1 MLCKGVSMKMRML
14 AVFALASVAGC
25 ATTIL
30 PDDHSSNTD
39 GTQQH
44 YAINRAAAALDST
57 PWRKPDQSSLAERL
71 GGANPDN
78 SGFTRADAVASYL
91 TSLKAEKDQQQA
103 ILFDAQKN
111 IDAANELVRLAYEAC
126 DGPGPQITDVATIED
141 AISSMRE
148 MRTIYLAT
156 LKDIDADVSA
166 IDAVESSFASA
177 ATRLGVAADLLAGL
191 AIRQSENITEN
202 NFQRSN
208 LM

>member
-1 MLCKGVSMKMRML
+1 M
-14 AVFALASVAGC
+14 ASAAGC

-30 PDDHSSNTD
+30 PDNHSSNTD
-39 GTQQH
+39 RTQQQN
-44 YAINRAAAALDST
+44 AINSAAAALDST
-57 PWRKPDQSSLAERL
+57 PWRKPDQSSLADRL
-71 GGANPDN
+71 GGVDPDTD
-78 SGFTRADAVASYL
+78 GFTRADAVASYL

-126 DGPGPQITDVATIED
+126 DGPGPQIADVATIEA

-148 MRTIYLAT
+148 TRAIYLAT
-156 LKDIDADVSA
+156 LKEIDADVSA
-166 IDAVESSFASA
+166 LDAVESSFDST

-202 NFQRSN
+202 NFQKSN
-208 LM
+208 FMRAF